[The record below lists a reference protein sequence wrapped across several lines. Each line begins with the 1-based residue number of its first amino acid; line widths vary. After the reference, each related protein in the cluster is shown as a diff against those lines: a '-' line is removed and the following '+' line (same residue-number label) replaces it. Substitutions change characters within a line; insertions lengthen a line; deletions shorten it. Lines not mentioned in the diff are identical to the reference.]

1 MLFPVVILFIVCTVY
16 LTTKYIDPDT
26 SAYRILK

>member
-1 MLFPVVILFIVCTVY
+1 MLFPIIILFSLGMVY
-16 LTTKYIDPDT
+16 LTIKHIDPDT

>member
-1 MLFPVVILFIVCTVY
+1 MLFPIIILFSLGTIY
-16 LTTKYIDPDT
+16 LTIKHIDPDT

>member
-1 MLFPVVILFIVCTVY
+1 MLFPIIILFSVCTVY
-16 LTTKYIDPDT
+16 LTIKHIDPDT